1 MSEAALCQLASV
13 PKRFSY
19 IDDENNKYIEKII
32 ILKDDINETNL
43 KLFFS
48 TIYRMKLDN
57 GYGDS
62 FAEGKNSGCL
72 IDCFKKIMMSRII
85 NLEPLYLM
93 INKNCQNG
101 WMPVD
106 YAIEA
111 FFNMFETLEERSYS
125 LREYN
130 ALLRANGTNPLFTNT
145 ESDFDKEN
153 KFIEYNTKM
162 IETMEKKQTRKSY
175 VKKLAQ

>member
-93 INKNCQNG
+93 INKTT
-101 WMPVD
+101 VD
-106 YAIEA
+106 
-111 FFNMFETLEERSYS
+111 LEHQ
-125 LREYN
+125 L
-130 ALLRANGTNPLFTNT
+130 
-145 ESDFDKEN
+145 DKYQHKRHN
-153 KFIEYNTKM
+153 LHKR
-162 IETMEKKQTRKSY
+162 QH
-175 VKKLAQ
+175 